1 MAHEISCG
9 IIFLAA
15 DLLTVLQQIPR
26 YGEAGS
32 NRIEQI

>member
-1 MAHEISCG
+1 MAHEISAL

-15 DLLTVLQQIPR
+15 DLLTVSQQIPR
-26 YGEAGS
+26 YSEAGS

>member
-1 MAHEISCG
+1 MAHEISAV
-9 IIFLAA
+9 IIFLVA
-15 DLLTVLQQIPR
+15 DLLTVSQQMPC